1 MVEMPLTDQQLIQ
14 RAEAAGWE
22 WKVNAT
28 GWFSFGTPST
38 GWLGHGFSSGTEE
51 TKASMLRTDG
61 KDSNFGFD
69 HDYDCQHCKKPIY
82 LSWLKP
88 TSQKLIQ
95 ALECFNCNH
104 FMNLYRGKDTIV
116 IEREGERRHYQLGS
130 NTTPSS
136 RNGFGGQKFII
147 HFLDGRTV
155 ETVDLWHQGT
165 IPVHLYQYFPVNASF
180 GK

>member
-1 MVEMPLTDQQLIQ
+1 MSLSDEQLIQ

-28 GWFSFGTPST
+28 GWFSFGSPCT

-51 TKASMLRTDG
+51 TKASMLRRDG

-69 HDYDCQHCKKPIY
+69 HDYDCQHCKKPIW

-88 TSQKLIQ
+88 TSKQLID
-95 ALECFNCNH
+95 ALECFGCNH
-104 FMNLYRGKDTIV
+104 FMKLHRGKDDSCVV
-116 IEREGERRHYQLGS
+116 IEREDKRFHYMVGT
-130 NTTPSS
+130 NTTPS
-136 RNGFGGQKFII
+136 RMNGFGGQKFII

-165 IPVHLYQYFPVNASF
+165 IPVHLYQFFPVNARF